1 LLGKSFSCIIRTC
14 ATPPDAHLFTDVNCF
29 T

>member
-1 LLGKSFSCIIRTC
+1 MLPNTN
-14 ATPPDAHLFTDVNCF
+14 LFTDVNCF